1 MFFPNQIHEEI
12 RRDSKIDR
20 LIYLLRANSKTHV
33 YNHWKFQTSKI
44 KVSEWMHLGCHS
56 AARIPQAWWI
66 TYWMPHEIQSMAS
79 RLHCDRAYLTGHPN
93 WTELTLWIPVCSSYL
108 APSPFDKRAS
118 WGVYMLPSLTV
129 GDPNLVSCLEP
140 QVLRDLFLLS
150 FSGMCLIIGM
160 PMTFFMALF
169 KKGKYDDN
177 D

>member
-1 MFFPNQIHEEI
+1 MCTTTESFKLLRLKSANGCTWVVI
-12 RRDSKIDR
+12 RRHGSPRLDELLIECPMKSKVW
-20 LIYLLRANSKTHV
+20 RAV
-33 YNHWKFQTSKI
+33 YIVT
-44 KVSEWMHLGCHS
+44 G
-56 AARIPQAWWI
+56 
-66 TYWMPHEIQSMAS
+66 
-79 RLHCDRAYLTGHPN
+79 AYLTGHPN

>member
-1 MFFPNQIHEEI
+1 MCTTTESFKLLRLKSVNGCTWFVI
-12 RRDSKIDR
+12 RRHGSPRFDE
-20 LIYLLRANSKTHV
+20 
-33 YNHWKFQTSKI
+33 F
-44 KVSEWMHLGCHS
+44 
-56 AARIPQAWWI
+56 
-66 TYWMPHEIQSMAS
+66 QSMAS

-160 PMTFFMALF
+160 PMTFFYGTF
-169 KKGKYDDN
+169 QKGKIWWQWLVDYQILGYHFVDYSAVYIY
-177 D
+177 